1 MKFTIVIISAILSVA
16 AALPGA
22 HYASTIEKRWECETT
37 PLCAF
42 ECTKQRDAF
51 DSCACSL
58 LTCNGGYEWTAKKQ
72 ALDNCCQEHTT

>member
-51 DSCACSL
+51 DSCAC
-58 LTCNGGYEWTAKKQ
+58 YEWTAKKQ